1 MEIRTERLLLRQWR
15 DSDLEP
21 FAALCADPVTMKYF
35 PKTQTREETEA
46 MMIRMSA
53 FIEKNNF
60 GPFAVEVP
68 GVADCIGFVG
78 LMIPRFE
85 SHFTP
90 CVEIGWR
97 LAAAH
102 HGKGYATEA
111 ATACLEDGF
120 ARLKLKEI
128 FAFTA
133 PMNLP
138 SRRVMEKTGM
148 KHVGGFDHPMIEEGH
163 ALRPHVLYSIKK
175 TDTAI

>member
-1 MEIRTERLLLRQWR
+1 MEIRTDRLLLRPWR
-15 DSDLEP
+15 DEDLDP

-35 PKTQTREETEA
+35 PHTQTREETEA
-46 MMIRMSA
+46 MMTRMRA
-53 FIEKNNF
+53 FWEKNEF

-85 SHFTP
+85 AHFTP

-111 ATACLEDGF
+111 AAACLEDGF
-120 ARLKLKEI
+120 TRLKLKEI
-128 FAFTA
+128 FAFTV

-148 KHVGGFDHPMIEEGH
+148 SYVGEFEHPKVAEGH
-163 ALRPHVLYSIKK
+163 VLRPHVLYSIKK
-175 TDTAI
+175 